1 MSQKN
6 GLLDLKQS
14 VTFGRILREV
24 KVKLE
29 GVICPECNEPLME
42 EELAKSLVCPQC
54 RTNLKSRK
62 YLDFVEFLMTQG
74 LVKDMDFFDQAL
86 YGADA
91 VFEQDIEAQDETDPN
106 EFERIERQIKNLDE
120 DVDLNEVTT
129 DEEEFRQWEG
139 LEEDWEEFNRRQD
152 ISDSE

>member
-1 MSQKN
+1 M
-6 GLLDLKQS
+6 
-14 VTFGRILREV
+14 
-24 KVKLE
+24 KLE
-29 GVICPECNEPLME
+29 GIVCPECNETLDE
-42 EELAKSLVCPQC
+42 KELAKSLVCPSC

-62 YLDFVEFLMTQG
+62 YLDFVEFLMAQG
-74 LVKDMDFFDQAL
+74 IVTSMDFFDQSL

-106 EFERIERQIKNLDE
+106 EFERIDKQIQNLEE
-120 DVDLNEVTT
+120 DVELNEVTT

-152 ISDSE
+152 IGGAE